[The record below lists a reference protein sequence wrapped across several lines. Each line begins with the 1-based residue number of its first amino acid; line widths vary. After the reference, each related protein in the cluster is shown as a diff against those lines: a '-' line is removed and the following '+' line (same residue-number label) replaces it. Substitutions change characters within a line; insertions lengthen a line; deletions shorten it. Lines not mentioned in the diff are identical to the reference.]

1 MRYRTPFL
9 FVLGFFLT
17 VIAAMPVLPAEAR
30 RLCYCRLTNH
40 ANLGAGDEQKFCRD
54 EVVVVGSVGDS
65 ITASIDCRAMCESDG
80 HTYVDE
86 SSVGPDVG
94 TYDIALNER
103 EQCVFSRNA
112 HGSTDPNPVTGWTNN
127 YNDCRAPLNSIP
139 NVYNRNG
146 IVPDTCSYCFCK
158 YGAGGGVSASCTGK
172 TVFMHAT
179 SAPELCPRF
188 CEDIGMESAG
198 NAVRNFNDQCDYKTT
213 NDCATPASS
222 GGACGNEAGE
232 RAREQALHE
241 FQANRGS
248 VLGQLLPLGDISLP
262 QAIARLIQRLLSV
275 VGAIALVFFIW
286 GGIKYMT
293 AAGDDKK
300 VGEARNMLTT
310 TVTAMAAIF
319 LSYALLSL
327 LINALT

>member
-1 MRYRTPFL
+1 MRHRTILLFL
-9 FVLGFFLT
+9 LTFFATAFVALP
-17 VIAAMPVLPAEAR
+17 ALPAEAR

-40 ANLGAGDEQKFCRD
+40 ANLSGTDEQRFCRD
-54 EVVVVGSVGDS
+54 EIVAMGSVGDVL
-65 ITASIDCRAMCESDG
+65 TASSQCRDICEEDG
-80 HTYVDE
+80 HTFVGI
-86 SSVGPDVG
+86 SNSGPDVG
-94 TYDIALNER
+94 TYDIALNEH

-112 HGSTDPNPVTGWTNN
+112 HGSTDPNPITGWTNN

-139 NVYNRNG
+139 NVYNRQG
-146 IVPDTCSYCFCK
+146 LVPDTCFYCFCK
-158 YGAGGGVSASCTGK
+158 YRAGGGVSASCTGK

-179 SAPELCPRF
+179 SAPELCPSF

-222 GGACGNEAGE
+222 GGACGNEVGE

-248 VLGQLLPLGDISLP
+248 ALGQLLPVGDISLP
-262 QAIARLIQRLLSV
+262 QAIGRVIQRLLSV

-286 GGIKYMT
+286 GGLKYMT

-300 VGEARNMLTT
+300 VGEARAMLTT